1 MKTISL
7 SSIAF
12 ACLCLFNSCTKESS
26 EISTTSSFNN
36 LSTARVAAPGTLPQN
51 GTGNNDVVPEMTIT
65 YNPNPGIV
73 NQPVTVT
80 ASLTGS
86 NIPDCGK
93 LQLQQLIDGDW
104 VGITGAKTTVSS
116 TVHELTYTFTP
127 TVVGTAAYSFQLHY
141 VAGNCDGFREGKSG
155 GFPLDVIE
163 PCQGLTFTGSATA
176 EPSSA
181 GKYLFTVT
189 YTVNP
194 CGLQFDKLKTQGG
207 LTNAVEFISAEGGLI
222 NSQNWVPGTST
233 NKIIKWE
240 ENTPGTL
247 LPTTKR
253 VYVIKFEKAY
263 AGTGSIELTG
273 DWSTSA
279 SLNGVDAGYV
289 QFPKIYYQ
297 P

>member
-12 ACLCLFNSCTKESS
+12 ACLCLFNSCTKENS
-26 EISTTSSFNN
+26 EISTTTSSSS
-36 LSTARVAAPGTLPQN
+36 LSAARAAALGANTDR
-51 GTGNNDVVPEMTIT
+51 GNNDVAPEMTVV
-65 YNPNPGIV
+65 YNPNPGVV

-80 ASLTGS
+80 GSFTGT
-86 NIPDCGK
+86 NIPTCGQ
-93 LQLQQLIDGDW
+93 LQLQQLINGSW
-104 VGITGAKTTVSS
+104 VKVSDIVVSS
-116 TVHELTYTFTP
+116 SVQEVTYTFTP
-127 TVVGTAAYSFQLHY
+127 TSVGTAAYQFQLHY
-141 VAGNCDGFREGKSG
+141 MPSKNCIGFAQAQSG

-163 PCQGLTFTGSATA
+163 PCQGLTFTGKVTA

-207 LTNAVEFISAEGGLI
+207 LTNAVEFISAEGGI
-222 NSQNWVPGTST
+222 VGSQNWVPGSST

-263 AGTGSIELTG
+263 AGIGSIELTG

>member
-26 EISTTSSFNN
+26 EISTTTSSSS
-36 LSTARVAAPGTLPQN
+36 LSAARAAALGATDH
-51 GTGNNDVVPEMTIT
+51 GNNDVAPGMTVV

-80 ASLTGS
+80 GSFTGT
-86 NIPDCGK
+86 NIPTCGQ
-93 LQLQQLIDGDW
+93 LHLQQLINGSW
-104 VGITGAKTTVSS
+104 VKVAGINVTSTLQEVS
-116 TVHELTYTFTP
+116 YTFTP
-127 TVVGTAAYSFQLHY
+127 TIVGTAAYQFQLHY
-141 VAGNCDGFREGKSG
+141 IASQNCIGFAQAQSG

-222 NSQNWVPGTST
+222 GSQNWVPGTST

-240 ENTPGTL
+240 ENTPGIL
-247 LPTTKR
+247 LATDKR

-263 AGTGSIELTG
+263 SGTGLIDLTG

-279 SLNGVDAGYV
+279 SLNGVETGYV
-289 QFPKIYYQ
+289 QFPKITYQ

>member
-26 EISTTSSFNN
+26 EISSSTTSSTS
-36 LSTARVAAPGTLPQN
+36 LSAARAAALGANTDRGNTDVAPG
-51 GTGNNDVVPEMTIT
+51 MTII
-65 YNPNPGIV
+65 YNPNPGVV

-80 ASLTGS
+80 GSFTGTS
-86 NIPDCGK
+86 IPTCGK
-93 LQLQQLIDGDW
+93 LQLQQLVDGNW
-104 VGITGAKTTVSS
+104 VTKLDVNVTS
-116 TVHELTYTFTP
+116 TVQEVSYTFKP
-127 TVVGTAAYSFQLHY
+127 TIAGIAAYQFQLHY
-141 VAGNCDGFREGKSG
+141 VPSQNCIGFAQAKSG
-155 GFPLDVIE
+155 SFPLDVIE

-176 EPSSA
+176 APSSA
-181 GKYLFTVT
+181 GMYLFTVT

-279 SLNGVDAGYV
+279 SLNGVEAGYV